1 MFALVDFKIKL
12 PITQLEMWDWS
23 AEEISKLELWI

>member
-12 PITQLEMWDWS
+12 PGNVGLECR
-23 AEEISKLELWI
+23 EISKLELWI